1 MIFSCVIILKC
12 KVKNILNPTNLSLTH
27 VKQEL
32 GVPPR
37 QVDLTEILINPLA
50 DMIKK
55 LGEGVAD
62 AQWSLDA
69 ASLER
74 LKSLTKESPEL
85 AEIGY
90 TPNWYHMPEVTVE
103 MKVTVYYE
111 EKGPGRKGAGIF
123 IAPFNAK
130 YRGAFNYNFEGT
142 STLKVNFVTVPPPA
156 DKKE

>member
-1 MIFSCVIILKC
+1 MPS
-12 KVKNILNPTNLSLTH
+12 
-27 VKQEL
+27 
-32 GVPPR
+32 R
-37 QVDLTEILINPLA
+37 QVDLAEILINPLA

-62 AQWSLDA
+62 AQRSLDA

-74 LKSLTKESPEL
+74 QKNLKKENPEL

-90 TPNWYHMPEVTVE
+90 NQNWYHMPEVTVE

-111 EKGPGRKGAGIF
+111 EKGPGRKGAGLY

-130 YRGAFNYNFEGT
+130 YRGSFNYNFDGT
-142 STLKVNFVTVPPPA
+142 STLKVNFVTVPPPTGE
-156 DKKE
+156 KEK